1 MSIRTGM
8 GRGRPAKLEKITAS
22 NPLNLNMDTSISLRQ
37 SILDAVGKA
46 DWIPF
51 TNFPYLVTALGLAE
65 PWDVQPDRR
74 DRIAEKLIA
83 VLRALFTPETIA
95 GEDDAVDAFI
105 QELRINENRQVASN

>member
-37 SILDAVGKA
+37 SILDAVSKA

-65 PWDVQPDRR
+65 QWDVQPDRR

-83 VLRALFTPETIA
+83 VLRALFQPETIA

>member
-65 PWDVQPDRR
+65 QWDVQPDRR

-83 VLRALFTPETIA
+83 VLRALFQPESVANET
-95 GEDDAVDAFI
+95 DAVDALI
-105 QELRINENRQVASN
+105 TELRINESKMASN